1 MKSLYMGRFSH
12 WNEGV
17 VMDFFEKYFRW
28 YNTEHY
34 HSRIGYVTP
43 EQMHQ
48 DLAAGIIAERKR
60 AWGEKQKLRKMY
72 WSANQTTGSGL

>member
-1 MKSLYMGRFSH
+1 
-12 WNEGV
+12 
-17 VMDFFEKYFRW
+17 
-28 YNTEHY
+28 
-34 HSRIGYVTP
+34 GYVTP

-60 AWGEKQKLRKMY
+60 VLGKQQKLRKMY